1 MAHLETDVRALG
13 AGGPRVTSLGLGTM
27 TFGAESDEEASF
39 QMLDL
44 YRESGG
50 TYLDTAD
57 VYAAGESERIVG
69 RWLASR
75 KVGDE
80 ILVATKGRFGPPPGS
95 TGASYRGIVK
105 AIDASL
111 ERLGLDVVDVYF
123 VHGWDPAVPVE
134 DTLAAL
140 TNAVGAGKILTVG
153 WSNTTAWQFQ
163 RILDTARTDG
173 YVVPKVFQPQY
184 NLLDRTIE
192 LDVLPLLLDEGIAT
206 TPWSP
211 LGGGWLTG
219 KYRRDQRPTGATRLG
234 ENPARGVEAYDKRN
248 TDRTWD
254 ILEVAQEIAEAHETS
269 MAAVSLAWLLTRPS
283 VVSVLLGART
293 ADQLRDTLVAVDVAL
308 EDSEIDRLTAV
319 SAPGIPDY
327 PYGFL
332 RDLCQVTVWDELGT
346 VAGE

>member
-1 MAHLETDVRALG
+1 MAQLDGNLRALG
-13 AGGPRVTSLGLGTM
+13 PGGPMVTSLALGTM
-27 TFGAESDEEASF
+27 TFGAESDEESSF

-75 KVGDE
+75 GAGDE
-80 ILVATKGRFGPPPGS
+80 VLVATKGRFGPPPGS
-95 TGASYRGIVK
+95 TGASYRGLVK

-111 ERLGLDVVDVYF
+111 GRLGVDAVDVYF
-123 VHGWDPAVPVE
+123 VHGWDPSAPVE

-140 TNAVGAGKILTVG
+140 TYAVQAGKIHTVG

-163 RILDTARTDG
+163 RILDTARSEG

-184 NLLDRTIE
+184 NLLDRSIE
-192 LDVLPLLLDEGIAT
+192 TDLLPLLLDEGIAI

-219 KYRRDQRPTGATRLG
+219 KYRRDQRPTGASRLG
-234 ENPARGVEAYDKRN
+234 EDPERGVEAYDVRN

-254 ILEVAQEIAEAHETS
+254 ILGVVEDVAEAHGTS
-269 MAAVSLAWLLTRPS
+269 MAAVAIAWLLVRPA
-283 VVSVLLGART
+283 VGSVLLGART
-293 ADQLRDTLVAVDVAL
+293 ADQLRQTLEAVEL
-308 EDSEIDRLTAV
+308 ELEPSEIDRLTAV
-319 SAPGIPDY
+319 SAPGIPAY
-327 PYGFL
+327 PHGFL
-332 RDLCQVTVWDELGT
+332 RDLCQVTIWDELGT